1 MKFRV
6 SICILRL
13 LDDIISLVP
22 GALLEIFYVQEI
34 IKMSVVQIYTSRHY
48 LDLSKFFCFSFQLC
62 GYSREKRNCVFGKYC

>member
-34 IKMSVVQIYTSRHY
+34 IKMSIVQIYTSRFIKVF
-48 LDLSKFFCFSFQLC
+48 LFQL
-62 GYSREKRNCVFGKYC
+62 SALWLF